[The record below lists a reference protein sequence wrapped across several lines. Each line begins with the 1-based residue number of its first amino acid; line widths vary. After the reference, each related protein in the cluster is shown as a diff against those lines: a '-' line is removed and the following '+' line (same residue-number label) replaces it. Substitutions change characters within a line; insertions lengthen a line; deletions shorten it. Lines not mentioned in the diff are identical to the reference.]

1 MLFRKWLTVHSSW
14 PGSFRCGFHILNAL
28 VLLVYIQAQLLLFY
42 YKPLFVGIMHSYCFS
57 NILQLFDYLQ
67 QKITKAYLGTI
78 KSGVLVSLQVLSCSF
93 FPRATTL
100 TFTSSLIMN

>member
-1 MLFRKWLTVHSSW
+1 MLFRKQLTVHSSW
-14 PGSFRCGFHILNAL
+14 PGSFKCGFHALNAP

-42 YKPLFVGIMHSYCFS
+42 DKPLFVGIVYSYCFS

-78 KSGVLVSLQVLSCSF
+78 KSGVFTGSFLFFLVLFSLGQQLSHSH
-93 FPRATTL
+93 L
-100 TFTSSLIMN
+100 V